1 MRDAGNKKVGLVL
14 GAGGVLGGAWLTG
27 GLHALAAETGWDPGS
42 ADRIVGT
49 SAGSVIGALVAA
61 GVPPWF
67 MVAHSAG
74 ETFEGLA
81 GPDGRPAADAD
92 RSGGGQ
98 FRIDRTLP
106 RLGPGSLRM
115 AVTTLRNPLRHT
127 PLQVVAGWLPFGFV
141 STETI
146 EDTVRRAVPE
156 GWVDHPSFWA
166 VACDYRSG
174 RRTAFGR
181 ADAPAADLPAAVA
194 ASCAIPGFYR
204 PVTIG
209 GSRYVDGGVCSAS
222 SLDLLAD
229 RDLDLVICLN
239 PLSSLEREA
248 SGHPLDRIQQV
259 TRSGNGRRL
268 GSEAKKVRAS
278 GTEVVLLQP
287 TGEDLRAMGRN
298 LMSGRRRQAVIE
310 TARRTVAQQLQAPDV
325 RRHLKGLREG
335 DPHKLSRPSG
345 PVEDWPDLLSAV
357 SPAVGRR
364 EPAR

>member
-1 MRDAGNKKVGLVL
+1 MRDAGHKKVGLVL

-27 GLHALAAETGWDPGS
+27 GLHALASETGWDPGS

-67 MVAHSAG
+67 MVAHSDG
-74 ETFEGLA
+74 ETFEGLD
-81 GPDGRPAADAD
+81 GPDGRPAAEAD
-92 RSGGGQ
+92 RSGGGV
-98 FRIDRTLP
+98 FHLDRRLPP

-115 AVTTLRNPLRHT
+115 ALTTLRNPLRHT
-127 PLQVVAGWLPFGFV
+127 PLQLVAGWLPLGFV
-141 STETI
+141 STATI
-146 EDTVRRAVPE
+146 EDTIRRAVPE
-156 GWVDHPSFWA
+156 GWVDHPSYWA

-181 ADAPAADLPAAVA
+181 DDAPAADLPAAVA

-209 GSRYVDGGVCSAS
+209 GRRYVDGGVCSAS
-222 SLDLLAD
+222 SLDLLAN

-239 PLSSLEREA
+239 PLSSLDREA
-248 SGHPLDRIQQV
+248 SGHPIDRFQQV

-287 TGEDLRAMGRN
+287 TAEDHRAMGRN
-298 LMSGRRRQAVIE
+298 LMSGRRRQAVIQ
-310 TARRTVAQQLQAPDV
+310 TAIGTVTEQLRAPDL
-325 RRHLKGLREG
+325 RRRLEGLPEG
-335 DPHKLSRPSG
+335 EPHKLKRPSG
-345 PVEDWPDLLSAV
+345 PVEDWPELLSAAR
-357 SPAVGRR
+357 PAG
-364 EPAR
+364 ASAG